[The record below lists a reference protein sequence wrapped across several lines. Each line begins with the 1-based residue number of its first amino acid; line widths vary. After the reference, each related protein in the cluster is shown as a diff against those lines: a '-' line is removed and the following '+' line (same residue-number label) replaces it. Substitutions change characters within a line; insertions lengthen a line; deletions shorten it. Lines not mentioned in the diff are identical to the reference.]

1 MVCLTLSN
9 KIVQTSWLRLFRD
22 LCGFL
27 FWKFKISTLF
37 FWTLWEAAS
46 CLVDVSCHNL
56 FVIQSRGK
64 EGLYNFI
71 FWNLLPLICNGW
83 ENGRDDFYA
92 EDQETYATVLDKLL
106 AWEKKLYDEVKVHSS
121 VIFLIVIPTCM
132 AIFFWRN
139 CVIANSHGK
148 LWFCSQLITFY
159 CQWIL
164 FSFGFTVYD
173 GSSSSFW
180 C

>member
-121 VIFLIVIPTCM
+121 VIRWKNYLISISLAFLLFCQQLCKM
-132 AIFFWRN
+132 RFGHKFLLLKQMLLLL
-139 CVIANSHGK
+139 GK
-148 LWFCSQLITFY
+148 ML
-159 CQWIL
+159 
-164 FSFGFTVYD
+164 
-173 GSSSSFW
+173 
-180 C
+180 